1 MIGITTA
8 LQWESSDAA
17 VAAVDENGLVTA
29 IAPGTAQVSVAWDG
43 QHYDY
48 SVTVTAAN
56 VMPAAEDNLKNLP
69 ADDVGSTRG
78 GTLSADGSDAGLLPL
93 LE

>member
-43 QHYDY
+43 QHYDC
-48 SVTVTAAN
+48 SGTVTAAN
-56 VMPAAEDNLKNLP
+56 VMPAAEDN
-69 ADDVGSTRG
+69 
-78 GTLSADGSDAGLLPL
+78 
-93 LE
+93 

>member
-43 QHYDY
+43 QHYDC

-78 GTLSADGSDAGLLPL
+78 GTLPADGSDAGLLPL